1 MTNVPMNV
9 QMNTNLHE
17 NILDRL
23 KCFHSNNKIPNILF
37 HGPTGSGKK
46 TLLFKFINI
55 IYNDDKEKI
64 KNYIMYVNCSQGKGI
79 KFIREELKFFAK
91 TQINSSNGI
100 FKSILL
106 INAEKLSLDAQSAI
120 RRCIEMFSYNTRFFI
135 VVEDKYKLLKPII
148 SRFCEIF
155 VHPTPLHSFH
165 EYHLK
170 NPTKNLWLKK
180 ELEKSKE
187 KDSKQLNDLSVKLYD
202 KGYSGL
208 DIIQYVEKH
217 ISENEDI
224 LFTFHRI
231 KKEIRNEK
239 IIMFIMLNTLFMSLN
254 DNLKNIVVM

>member
-1 MTNVPMNV
+1 MTNVQTNVPMNV
-9 QMNTNLHE
+9 QMNTSVNTNLHE

-106 INAEKLSLDAQSAI
+106 INAEKLSLDA
-120 RRCIEMFSYNTRFFI
+120 
-135 VVEDKYKLLKPII
+135 
-148 SRFCEIF
+148 
-155 VHPTPLHSFH
+155 HPSPLYSFH

-187 KDSKQLNDLSVKLYD
+187 KDSKQLNELSVKLYD